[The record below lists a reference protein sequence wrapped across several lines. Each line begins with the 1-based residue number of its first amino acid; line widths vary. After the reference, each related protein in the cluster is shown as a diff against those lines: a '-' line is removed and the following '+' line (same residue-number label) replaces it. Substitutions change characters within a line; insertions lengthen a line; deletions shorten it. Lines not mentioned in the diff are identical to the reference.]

1 MISFL
6 PGELTTIDG
15 GGGRE
20 FGAREFNIG
29 YFT

>member
-20 FGAREFNIG
+20 FGAREFKIG
-29 YFT
+29 

>member
-6 PGELTTIDG
+6 PGELTMIDG
-15 GGGRE
+15 GGSHE